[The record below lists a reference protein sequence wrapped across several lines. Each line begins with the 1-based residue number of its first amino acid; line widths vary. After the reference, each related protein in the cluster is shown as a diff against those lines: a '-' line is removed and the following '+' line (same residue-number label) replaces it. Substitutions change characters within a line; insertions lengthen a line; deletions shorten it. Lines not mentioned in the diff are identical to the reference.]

1 MYCMMGARK
10 VNMILLSS
18 VDNTHSKVFIVLIL
32 WRRVIQS
39 TEEHRGGRSASVLMQ
54 ASDSSHMSHHPNFHS
69 SFPSYSGSSLSI
81 LPTDVGIIL

>member
-10 VNMILLSS
+10 VNVILLSS

-39 TEEHRGGRSASVLMQ
+39 TEEHRGGRSASVLM
-54 ASDSSHMSHHPNFHS
+54 
-69 SFPSYSGSSLSI
+69 
-81 LPTDVGIIL
+81 

>member
-39 TEEHRGGRSASVLMQ
+39 TEEHRGGRSASVLM
-54 ASDSSHMSHHPNFHS
+54 
-69 SFPSYSGSSLSI
+69 
-81 LPTDVGIIL
+81 